1 MPATIT
7 RFHVWCSHSRWS
19 VGDIDFPHSQAQVSN
34 PFGALSKV
42 TGRPAIKCSR
52 VARYLKLAQLVQL
65 VCHDKIEAL
74 KLECTSEKQFVMAK
88 DIIHLPVKK
97 AIEKAGWTVTNEQY
111 TVQYAEFTMY
121 ADLAAERLIAA
132 QRGTEK
138 IAVEIKSFVK
148 RSAVQDVRDALGS
161 MSCIEH
167 T

>member
-1 MPATIT
+1 
-7 RFHVWCSHSRWS
+7 
-19 VGDIDFPHSQAQVSN
+19 
-34 PFGALSKV
+34 
-42 TGRPAIKCSR
+42 

-111 TVQYAEFTMY
+111 TVQYAKFTMY